1 MRSRRS
7 PRCPPALGAGR
18 PLAEPR
24 PVLCGSAKP
33 RASSRLLQAW
43 QAQASNRRCHRS
55 SPANSRRES
64 GEHAEGPAP
73 PLGDWLLC
81 VPRVSV
87 KRPPARRRILAVFF
101 ACFQASRLS
110 PGAVRGQWV
119 LRLDVSFPFPELESG
134 LHPTCSPA
142 PELSPGPTGAL
153 PCQTQFWQE
162 LYVMSIREKLC
173 N

>member
-7 PRCPPALGAGR
+7 PCCPPLGAGR

-87 KRPPARRRILAVFF
+87 KRPPARRCILAVFF
-101 ACFQASRLS
+101 ACFQAWPLR
-110 PGAVRGQWV
+110 PGSSSGQVV
-119 LRLDVSFPFPELESG
+119 LRLDVSFQCPQLESR
-134 LHPTCSPA
+134 LHQTVVVP
-142 PELSPGPTGAL
+142 LDFLLGPPV
-153 PCQTQFWQE
+153 PCLVKSSFGKNS
-162 LYVMSIREKLC
+162 M
-173 N
+173 